1 MRLEGVR
8 GGSLRALD
16 DPGEPVVGQPRIS
29 IAEDEVIELR
39 RLLAGRAVLEIGTGL
54 GVSTRALAAAARRVV
69 TVDIDPWVQAQVWPE
84 LAQLGVETASDVRSV
99 VGIDAAFI
107 DGLHTVEAVE
117 ADTRA
122 ALAAGATLL
131 VYHDASFPEVW
142 EGSARAGCPFDYIL
156 PTTWGLGVYE
166 VKL

>member
-1 MRLEGVR
+1 MRLERVR

-16 DPGEPVVGQPRIS
+16 DPGEPVVAAPRIS
-29 IAEDEVIELR
+29 IAEDEVVELR

-69 TVDIDPWVQAQVWPE
+69 TVDVDPWVRAEVWPE
-84 LAQLGVETASDVRSV
+84 LARLGVETAADVRSV
-99 VGIDAAFI
+99 AGIDAAFI
-107 DGLHTVEAVE
+107 DGLHTAEAVE

-122 ALAAGATLL
+122 ALAAGALLL
-131 VYHDASFPEVW
+131 VFHDAQLDEVRA
-142 EGSARAGCPFDYIL
+142 GAARAGCPFDYIL